1 MSETSR
7 EHTMKA
13 PDAPIVVGIDGSA
26 SALAAASWAAA
37 ECARHQV
44 PLRLVHGFMLPAGG
58 YPEMLITPA
67 EARHAIEEQAR
78 GWLAEAAAVARATAP
93 DVEITTEVLICG
105 GTALLVEQSKIARL
119 VVVGSQ
125 GLGTVTG
132 LLVGSTALALAAHG
146 HSPVVVVRGTAV
158 PDGPVVVGV
167 DGSPTSE
174 AAVAFAFEEASL
186 RGVPLTAVMTSQ
198 DFTVDSAYN
207 VSRIAIDW
215 AQVEEDERRLLAQ
228 RLAGWQEK
236 YPDVEVRRVVLRD
249 RPARALMRYGAEA
262 QLLVVGSHGHG
273 GFAGMV
279 LGSTS
284 QALVYHAPCPLAI
297 VRKPR

>member
-1 MSETSR
+1 L
-7 EHTMKA
+7 A

-37 ECARHQV
+37 EGAHHHV
-44 PLRLVHGFMLPAGG
+44 PLRLVHGFMLPTTG
-58 YPEMLITPA
+58 YPEMMITGA
-67 EARHAIEEQAR
+67 EVGRAIEEQAR
-78 GWLAEAAAVARATAP
+78 GWLTEAAAAARATAP
-93 DVEITTEVLICG
+93 DVEITTEVLACG
-105 GTALLVEQSKIARL
+105 GGGLLIEESKQARL
-119 VVVGSQ
+119 VVIGSR

-132 LLVGSTALALAAHG
+132 LLVGSTAVAVAAHG
-146 HSPVVVVRGTAV
+146 HCPVVVVRGTAV
-158 PDGPVVVGV
+158 PGGPIVVGV

-186 RGVPLTAVMTSQ
+186 RGAALTAVMTSQ

-207 VSRIAIDW
+207 VSRLAIDW

-236 YPDVEVRRVVLRD
+236 YPDVEVSRVVLRD

-273 GFAGMV
+273 GFVGML

-284 QALVYHAPCPLAI
+284 QALVHHAPCPLAI
-297 VRKPR
+297 VRRPK